1 MLVLFQCIL
10 GGVNFAAERFD
21 SKFFE
26 RFRSQNIVETAVEYA
41 QVMYTYENNAINK
54 TSIAV
59 DVVSSKIFILWY
71 HEKFATDD
79 ILKMYCSFNH
89 FHSDGLLHTYRY
101 NKYGINFNP

>member
-1 MLVLFQCIL
+1 MFVLFQCIL

-41 QVMYTYENNAINK
+41 QVMYTHGTNAINK

-59 DVVSSKIFILWY
+59 DVVSSEILILKC

-79 ILKMYCSFNH
+79 I
-89 FHSDGLLHTYRY
+89 
-101 NKYGINFNP
+101 